1 MKKFFV
7 VFFIMILSVQ
17 TNFAQ
22 KEADDNKNMAAVI
35 YPLSLIVTKFS
46 VDLQIG
52 MGNGNLVPHVGY
64 YFGLKFG
71 GTEIN
76 SFEAEIGYRYILAG
90 PKNIYPKFEGFYVAP
105 IFGFGYSS
113 ISTKSFYTSETLSSS
128 ASAIRIGFDLGYQF
142 VWGNFTLN
150 LNTGSEYSS
159 YSSSY
164 KVKDSKG
171 HEEDLDMGRLSGF
184 GWRGLGVGVGLLF

>member
-1 MKKFFV
+1 MKKYFI
-7 VFFIMILSVQ
+7 VFFIIILSIQ
-17 TNFAQ
+17 TSFAQ
-22 KEADDNKNMAAVI
+22 EGTQENKNMAAVI
-35 YPLSLIVTKFS
+35 YPLSLILTKFS
-46 VDLQIG
+46 VDFQIG

-71 GTEIN
+71 DTEIN
-76 SFEAEIGYRYILAG
+76 SFEAEISYRYILAG
-90 PKNIYPKFEGFYVAP
+90 VDKMYPKFEGFYVAP
-105 IFGFGYSS
+105 LFGFGYSS
-113 ISTKSFYTSETLSSS
+113 VSSKSIWTSEILSSS

-171 HEEDLDMGRLSGF
+171 HDLDLDMGRLSGF
-184 GWRGLGVGVGLLF
+184 GWRGLGVGIGLLF